1 MNTALKFSISE
12 RQIWLLKLFHELAL
26 STNPLDKRFCF
37 CHTTLVDYDLV
48 QRYQNSV
55 KEVIFITWKFLQT
68 YNYIELIEL
77 AKLNIFCT
85 SRNPDKF
92 QKILT
97 SRRRR
102 PDFGL
107 QRRRFES
114 LKRRFKNQKRRFCFA
129 CLKNQW
135 KSTHCETT
143 GKMAKIFD
151 ILAVMP

>member
-1 MNTALKFSISE
+1 MLPCPDCDWKLRDSRVSE
-12 RQIWLLKLFHELAL
+12 TKRRSKRLLVKMHHPPL
-26 STNPLDKRFCF
+26 SPHSGLWAERND
-37 CHTTLVDYDLV
+37 
-48 QRYQNSV
+48 N
-55 KEVIFITWKFLQT
+55 
-68 YNYIELIEL
+68 
-77 AKLNIFCT
+77 AKLMISFKIIVKRPLFCLITIKSCHPMRCSIFYIWCAY
-85 SRNPDKF
+85 PDKF

-135 KSTHCETT
+135 KSTNCETT